1 MPISVRG
8 EENGS
13 IISIIFSLDSGTS
26 GDFDVQIAPQLVL
39 SNATY
44 VGTDLLVSGSI
55 SSDVAIEN
63 NLLTDAVELSIL
75 GSVSDNTDVFAY
87 TFSTDGPGSIQVSSL
102 FVLTQDFE
110 GSNNEATDLITVT
123 FGGVED
129 DLSAT
134 PGPDTLSGTPGPEL
148 VLGLEGNDTFE
159 ASAGNDTLDGGEGID
174 TVAYNGPQASYT
186 VTISPGDTT
195 VQDRRDGGD
204 GLDTLRSIE
213 TLGFEGDAAIAPLDL
228 TKFGGAGGLGLDDF
242 LALTELYIAYYD
254 RAPDALGLNFWATVF
269 ARGLAGEE
277 GGLSLEG
284 IAADFATQPETLAA
298 FPSDVTNEQF
308 ATTVYENVLGRTPD
322 ADGLAFW
329 VSALDSGNTARDV
342 FILRVLEGAKAEPD
356 PSLGQEF
363 IDQQLADRAY
373 LAEKV
378 EVGSYFAVNFGLSNL
393 DAANA
398 VMDTYGDASTRDYFG
413 AGEAAV
419 DAFDA
424 AMSDATPEFLMP
436 VIGVLP
442 DDFFDTFNSG

>member
-1 MPISVRG
+1 L
-8 EENGS
+8 N
-13 IISIIFSLDSGTS
+13 
-26 GDFDVQIAPQLVL
+26 VL
-39 SNATY
+39 EA
-44 VGTDLLVSGSI
+44 
-55 SSDVAIEN
+55 VA
-63 NLLTDAVELSIL
+63 
-75 GSVSDNTDVFAY
+75 DNTDLFAY
-87 TFSTDGPGSIQVSSL
+87 VFSTDGPGSIQVSSL

-110 GSNNEATDLITVT
+110 GSNNEEADLITVV
-123 FGGVED
+123 FGEGNETPT
-129 DLSAT
+129 AT
-134 PGPDTLSGTPGPEL
+134 PGPDTLSGTPDPEL
-148 VLGLEGNDTFE
+148 VFGLEGNDTFE
-159 ASAGNDTLDGGEGID
+159 ASAGNDTLDGGEGVD
-174 TVAYNGPQASYT
+174 TVAYNGPQAAYT

-204 GLDTLRSIE
+204 GLDTLRNIE

-254 RAPDALGLNFWATVF
+254 RAPDALGLNFWATGY
-269 ARGLAGEE
+269 ARGRAGEE

-356 PSLGQEF
+356 PNLGQAF

-373 LAEKV
+373 LQEKV
-378 EVGSYFAVNFGLSNL
+378 EVGSYFAVNCGLSNL

-413 AGEAAV
+413 AAAEAL

-442 DDFFDTFNSG
+442 DDFFDLFNSG